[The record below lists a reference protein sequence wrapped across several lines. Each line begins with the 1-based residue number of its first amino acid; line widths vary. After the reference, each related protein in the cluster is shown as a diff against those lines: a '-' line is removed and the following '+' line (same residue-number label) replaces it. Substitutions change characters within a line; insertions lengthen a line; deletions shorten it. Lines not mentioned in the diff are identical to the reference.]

1 MDDLHKALGDISNI
15 RLQMARSTEFRGYG
29 PATLAATGLF
39 AIGAA
44 AAQAYWLPDPA
55 THLAAYLYIWIAT
68 AVLSAALIG
77 MQTVTR
83 AHRMHSGMADE
94 MIRMAV
100 EQFLPAAGAG
110 ALLTL
115 VLLKS
120 VPSALW
126 MIPGLWQII
135 FSLGVF
141 SSCRFLPRPMALAG
155 AWYLLTGLTCIALAD
170 DRALSPWTMGI
181 SFGAGQLLVA
191 GILLFTARETRDEA

>member
-15 RLQMARSTEFRGYG
+15 RLQMARTTEFRGYG
-29 PATLAATGLF
+29 PATLAATGLI

-55 THLAAYLYIWIAT
+55 SHRLTYLYIWIAT
-68 AVLSAALIG
+68 AILSAGLIG

-100 EQFLPAAGAG
+100 EQFLPSAGAG

-126 MIPGLWQII
+126 MLPGLWQII
-135 FSLGVF
+135 FSLGIF

-155 AWYLLTGLTCIALAD
+155 AWYLLAGLTCIALAD
-170 DRALSPWTMGI
+170 NRALSPWAMGI

-191 GILLFTARETRDEA
+191 AILFVTARENRDEV

>member
-15 RLQMARSTEFRGYG
+15 RLQMARTTEFRGYG

-39 AIGAA
+39 AIAAA

-55 THLAAYLYIWIAT
+55 NHRLTYLYIWIAT
-68 AVLSAALIG
+68 AILSAALIG

-100 EQFLPAAGAG
+100 EQFLPSAGAG

-126 MIPGLWQII
+126 MLPGLWQII
-135 FSLGVF
+135 FSLGIF

-155 AWYLLTGLTCIALAD
+155 AWYLLAGLTCIALAD
-170 DRALSPWTMGI
+170 NRALSPWAMGI

-191 GILLFTARETRDEA
+191 AILFFTARENRDEV